1 MAQRAENIF
10 PLPCPSAVPK
20 LPPKES
26 SQMTESTGSQERCR
40 QLVDTMVHRAGIL
53 WKEEDVDNLR
63 SAIEQVAQ
71 RLQQIENSPPPSEV
85 EPGFF
90 LI

>member
-1 MAQRAENIF
+1 
-10 PLPCPSAVPK
+10 
-20 LPPKES
+20 
-26 SQMTESTGSQERCR
+26 MTESTGSQERGR
-40 QLVDTMVHRAGIL
+40 QLVDTMIHRAEIL
-53 WKEEDVDNLR
+53 WKQEDVDALR
-63 SAIEQVAQ
+63 SAIEQVVQ